1 MAINYKIKLNQVTTF
16 IFDIDGVLTNGNV
29 ILDNGSYLRTI
40 NAKDSYAL
48 QYAAKIGYKVFFISG
63 GSSEEMKLTLENLGA
78 IKVCLSSKSKLMV
91 FEELKKEY
99 DLSEESILY
108 MGDDIP
114 DIPVLSIVGVSTC
127 PKDASIDVRMLC
139 MYESPN
145 EGGRGCVRDVIEQT
159 LRAQEKWMLEGA
171 FEW

>member
-48 QYAAKIGYKVFFISG
+48 QYAAKLGYKVFFISG

-78 IKVCLSSKSKLMV
+78 IKVCLNSKSKLMV

-99 DLSEESILY
+99 DLSEENILY

-127 PKDASIDVRMLC
+127 PKDASTDVRMLC

-159 LRAQEKWMLEGA
+159 LRVQDKWMLEGA

>member
-48 QYAAKIGYKVFFISG
+48 QYAAKLGYKVFFISG

-78 IKVCLSSKSKLMV
+78 IKVCLNSKSKLMV

-99 DLSEESILY
+99 DLSEENILY

-127 PKDASIDVRMLC
+127 PKDASTDVRMLC

>member
-48 QYAAKIGYKVFFISG
+48 QYAAKLGYKVFFISG
-63 GSSEEMKLTLENLGA
+63 GSSEVMKLTLENLGA
-78 IKVCLSSKSKLMV
+78 IKVCLNSKSKLMV

-99 DLSEESILY
+99 DLSEENILY

-127 PKDASIDVRMLC
+127 PKDASTDVRMLC

-159 LRAQEKWMLEGA
+159 LRVQDKWMLEGA